1 MIGVLAM
8 KNQILKKIYRVVLY
22 LRLSSEDGDSRESD
36 SISNQRILTRGYLD
50 GKSEFVIV
58 REFVDDGFTGTNFD
72 RPDFQEMMRYL
83 EEGKADC
90 IVCKDLSR
98 FGRDF
103 SGVLQYVERIL
114 PQMGIRLILVNDN
127 YDSNFPNHDFI
138 TLRMKSLINDIYPAD
153 TSRSVRANLLAKMT
167 DGQCVAAFAFYGY
180 MKSPEDKHK
189 LVIDPVAGAV
199 VQDIYHLKLKGYSFS
214 GIAEILNLRGILPPL
229 AYKQLY
235 LGQNL
240 KTGFQTKGKSR
251 WEATMVRRILMD
263 ERYTGVLL
271 QGRTTTPN
279 HKVKRII
286 HKPEDEWVRVENGFE
301 GLIDKYTFMVVAN
314 LLERDTRKSAGGM
327 ALLSGL
333 VECGDCHQNMVR
345 KSPDGRNYYYVCS
358 TSLYEKECTSHSISE
373 KRLIPIIKKCVQ
385 IYIAKIV
392 ELDAVLRHVQTRSV
406 PKQKILEADKI
417 LQVLRQECDRI
428 MKIKKNLYESYC
440 EGLLEEEE
448 FKAYKKTYDAELIQK
463 EAAIKRQQE
472 DILNLSATMDR
483 QQEWMKR
490 ILLYK
495 DIEEIDRTVIVV
507 MVKRISIHAD
517 KMVSIDFWYEDEYE
531 RLRSLLE
538 NINQAQPDAVLAS
551 FLEDSKE
558 GGDRIA

>member
-1 MIGVLAM
+1 M

-22 LRLSSEDGDSRESD
+22 LRLSSDDGDSRESD

-286 HKPEDEWVRVENGFE
+286 HKPEDEWVRVENAFE

-314 LLERDTRKSAGGM
+314 LLERDTRRSAGGM

-358 TSLYEKECTSHSISE
+358 TSLYDKECTSHSISE

-392 ELDAVLRHVQTRSV
+392 ELDAVLRHIQTRSV

-417 LQVLRQECDRI
+417 LQVLCQECDRI

-448 FKAYKKTYDAELIQK
+448 FKAYKKTYDEELIQK

-507 MVKRISIHAD
+507 MVKRISISAD

>member
-1 MIGVLAM
+1 M

-286 HKPEDEWVRVENGFE
+286 HKPEDEWVRVENAFE

-327 ALLSGL
+327 AILSGL

-358 TSLYEKECTSHSISE
+358 TSLYDKECTSHSISE

-406 PKQKILEADKI
+406 PKQKILEADRI

-448 FKAYKKTYDAELIQK
+448 FKAYKKTYDEELIQK

-472 DILNLSATMDR
+472 DILNLSATMGR

-490 ILLYK
+490 ILLYE

-507 MVKRISIHAD
+507 MVKRISISAD

>member
-1 MIGVLAM
+1 M

-22 LRLSSEDGDSRESD
+22 LRLSSDDGDSRESD

-153 TSRSVRANLLAKMT
+153 TSRSVRVNLLAKMT

-286 HKPEDEWVRVENGFE
+286 HKPEDEWVRVENAFE

-327 ALLSGL
+327 AILSGL

-345 KSPDGRNYYYVCS
+345 KSPDGRNYYYVCI
-358 TSLYEKECTSHSISE
+358 TSLYDKECTSHSISE

-392 ELDAVLRHVQTRSV
+392 ELEAVLRHVQTRSV

-448 FKAYKKTYDAELIQK
+448 FKAYKKTYDEELIQK

-507 MVKRISIHAD
+507 MVKRISISAD

-538 NINQAQPDAVLAS
+538 NINQAQSDAVLAS

>member
-1 MIGVLAM
+1 M

-22 LRLSSEDGDSRESD
+22 LRLSSDDGDSRESD

-83 EEGKADC
+83 EEGKADS

-286 HKPEDEWVRVENGFE
+286 HKSEDEWVRVENAFE

-314 LLERDTRKSAGGM
+314 LLERDTRRSAGGM

-392 ELDAVLRHVQTRSV
+392 ELDVVLRHVQTRSV

-448 FKAYKKTYDAELIQK
+448 FKAYKKNYDEELMQK
-463 EAAIKRQQE
+463 EEAIKRQQE

-495 DIEEIDRTVIVV
+495 DIDEIDRTVIVV
-507 MVKRISIHAD
+507 MVKRISIRAD
-517 KMVSIDFWYEDEYE
+517 KRVSIDFWYEDEYE

>member
-22 LRLSSEDGDSRESD
+22 LRLSSDDGDSRESD

-153 TSRSVRANLLAKMT
+153 TSRSVRVNLLAKMT

-286 HKPEDEWVRVENGFE
+286 HKPEDEWVRVENAFE

-327 ALLSGL
+327 AILSGL

-358 TSLYEKECTSHSISE
+358 TSLYDKECTSHSISE

-392 ELDAVLRHVQTRSV
+392 ELEAVLRHVQTRSV

-448 FKAYKKTYDAELIQK
+448 FKAYKKTYDEELIQK

-507 MVKRISIHAD
+507 MVKRISISAD